1 MDIKS
6 LCTPTFTAAEL
17 ALARAGTQARAPRL
31 VHAATKVTKVIEP
44 VARTELWRNF
54 YAGALRD
61 GHHDPEKFAD
71 SAVRSRELA
80 LKQRAKRHHT
90 VVLKEAPKPPPT
102 ETGSVKAKS
111 SSKTESPRC
120 QAKTLEGRQCGF
132 AATCGCF
139 CKKHAPAE
147 PVRPS
152 FRLVNEARRF
162 ANTRLK
168 GYVNAK
174 PALVHTVL
182 GKPNGVPNDLI
193 ESEWLLV
200 FDDGTPATI
209 FYSRT
214 DPSLHVCGEDVGVIS
229 RIRQLLSL

>member
-1 MDIKS
+1 
-6 LCTPTFTAAEL
+6 
-17 ALARAGTQARAPRL
+17 
-31 VHAATKVTKVIEP
+31 
-44 VARTELWRNF
+44 
-54 YAGALRD
+54 
-61 GHHDPEKFAD
+61 
-71 SAVRSRELA
+71 
-80 LKQRAKRHHT
+80 
-90 VVLKEAPKPPPT
+90 
-102 ETGSVKAKS
+102 
-111 SSKTESPRC
+111 
-120 QAKTLEGRQCGF
+120 
-132 AATCGCF
+132 
-139 CKKHAPAE
+139 
-147 PVRPS
+147 
-152 FRLVNEARRF
+152 VNEARRF